1 IAQPARAAQEQAP
14 AETGQ
19 TLQLLQK
26 IQTAARELD
35 YSGIYTFQQDAIMAS
50 SRIVH
55 MVDGTGERERLVLLD
70 GMPREFLRHN
80 ETTQCLIPEK
90 KLIVMERRR
99 GDRFPALIL
108 GDGQTIPQ
116 HYDIQVQP
124 TIHRIAD
131 RECKMIELHP
141 KDEHRYGYRLCV
153 DAKT

>member
-1 IAQPARAAQEQAP
+1 MGMVRPATPLRFHRPVAMSRACYLLLVAAACLIAQPARAAQEQAP
-14 AETGQ
+14 TEAGQ

-80 ETTQCLIPEK
+80 K
-90 KLIVMERRR
+90 
-99 GDRFPALIL
+99 
-108 GDGQTIPQ
+108 
-116 HYDIQVQP
+116 
-124 TIHRIAD
+124 
-131 RECKMIELHP
+131 
-141 KDEHRYGYRLCV
+141 
-153 DAKT
+153 